1 MLTSYLT
8 VDQLRWQ
15 LNLILSKFRSV
26 SDLYTD
32 ILTFFN
38 GEEPFHLSTFN
49 RVLQGQINLSKKNIL
64 QIMRYLDYK
73 LPLEEVLNTFYSLDI
88 IQAGPRKRLL
98 YLYNSYAT
106 MEILCQKLREKI
118 KDIPIDYILTF
129 PEAVPFACLLGPKY
143 LGVNYTA
150 LLPYKPTNEPF
161 ILVDYKVESALVRS
175 YYLVSNDI
183 KPGKKFGVI
192 LDFIEYGNLGR
203 IFFELVRNP
212 EVKGE
217 IKFLIIIIGIGV
229 TWKKRFESDLSD
241 LPTFVLY
248 QI

>member
-1 MLTSYLT
+1 MVTNTLMS
-8 VDQLRWQ
+8 DQIRWQ
-15 LNLILSKFRSV
+15 LNLILSQFKSV
-26 SDLYTD
+26 SDLYAD
-32 ILTFFN
+32 IIVFFN

-49 RVLQGQINLSKKNIL
+49 RLLQGQINISKKNCL
-64 QIMRYLDYK
+64 QITQYLDHK
-73 LPLEEVLNTFYSLDI
+73 LPLDEVLNIFYSLEPI
-88 IQAGPRKRLL
+88 KAIPRMKLL
-98 YLYNSYAT
+98 YLYNSYIT
-106 MEILCQKLREKI
+106 MEILCQKLKEKI

-150 LLPYKPTNEPF
+150 LLPYRPSNEPF
-161 ILVDYKVESALVRS
+161 IVVDYKVESALVRS
-175 YYLVSNDI
+175 YYLVSTDI

-212 EVKGE
+212 EVNGE

-241 LPTFVLY
+241 LPTYVLY
-248 QI
+248 KI